1 MENFIKSKEKRRN
14 EMCKFSLILWKYH
27 TKFSS
32 LLRRVSKILKFAN
45 LLLSTYKC
53 QTNFKISLVSNFGS
67 KIWAKLQAKPNFS
80 SQLLG
85 VNGILKFENSL
96 TKFINF
102 FLFKKGDKGTWI
114 TKPSPYLPLDPT
126 IPSHVQGA
134 CDSVLRR
141 MRHLCQTNLH
151 KF

>member
-1 MENFIKSKEKRRN
+1 MSEHITALNLVLN
-14 EMCKFSLILWKYH
+14 EVQP
-27 TKFSS
+27 KFSS

-53 QTNFKISLVSNFGS
+53 QTNFKISLASNFGS

-134 CDSVLRR
+134 CNSALRR
-141 MRHLCQTNLH
+141 MRFIIMQVSS

>member
-1 MENFIKSKEKRRN
+1 MKSD
-14 EMCKFSLILWKYH
+14 KYQ
-27 TKFSS
+27 
-32 LLRRVSKILKFAN
+32 V
-45 LLLSTYKC
+45 
-53 QTNFKISLVSNFGS
+53 NFKISWASNFGS

-134 CDSVLRR
+134 CDKHYRAACVFV
-141 MRHLCQTNLH
+141 
-151 KF
+151 KFQQILKFHEWAISALKFELSGERSQILLVNS